1 MKSPRPFFE
10 NIPHYLPTWLNG
22 HSFSI
27 IAVSIIF
34 IGIFFGSEPKT
45 SDAAFQSQVGL
56 TSEATQAMIVT
67 PSATPFPPELIANK
81 EQTNGILLLGII
93 LVSIIVIT
101 SLIGIR
107 RNAKQHR

>member
-1 MKSPRPFFE
+1 MKSPRHFFE
-10 NIPHYLPTWLNG
+10 NITHYLPTWLNW

-27 IAVSIIF
+27 IAVCIIF
-34 IGIFFGSEPKT
+34 IVIFFGNEPKT

-67 PSATPFPPELIANK
+67 PTTTPFPPELIANK
-81 EQTNGILLLGII
+81 EQTFGILLMGII
-93 LVSIIVIT
+93 LVSIIVI
-101 SLIGIR
+101 SSFIGIR